1 MVVFNLDNY
10 LDDLI
15 EACKLKFGDRLIYVG
30 LQGSYLRGEE
40 QENSDIDIMIVIERF
55 SVADMDE
62 YRAILKGIGYFEK
75 SCGFICGKDELTRWN
90 PLEVCQLLSTT
101 KDLYGSLKELLPPA
115 TRQDEIN
122 YVKLSLGNVYHEI
135 CHRYIHADREKNIAK
150 FRATCKYL
158 FFLIQNLH
166 YIESG
171 KFVATKKELKEQVS
185 KVDREIL
192 DFAELDDNF
201 DFDRS
206 LSALFKWCQK
216 AFIRVEKII

>member
-1 MVVFNLDNY
+1 MFNLDNY
-10 LDDLI
+10 LDNLI

-40 QENSDIDIMIVIERF
+40 QGNSDIDIMIVIERF

-115 TRQDEIN
+115 SRQDEIN

-171 KFVATKKELKEQVS
+171 KFVATKIELKEQVS

-201 DFDRS
+201 DFDCS
-206 LSALFKWCQK
+206 LSALFKWCQN